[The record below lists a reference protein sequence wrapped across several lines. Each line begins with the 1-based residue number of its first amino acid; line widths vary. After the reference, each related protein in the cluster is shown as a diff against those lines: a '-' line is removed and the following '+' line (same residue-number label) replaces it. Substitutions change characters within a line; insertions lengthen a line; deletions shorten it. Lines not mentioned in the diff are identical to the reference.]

1 MSVSDEVLDQ
11 ARMQQMEQREQEVD
25 SMIRSNRYASAVQTA
40 LSNPPLGTKNQ
51 DIKVRKNQ
59 PHNTHKPSAFAGDS
73 FGWPGTTL
81 FVDVKKKPTLF
92 VFCISI
98 IIAVMLA
105 SQFSNSSPSCLVL
118 FCLSTFIIV
127 VLLVYPDKEF
137 SHRGQGIERSSRKGR
152 RD

>member
-51 DIKVRKNQ
+51 DIKVREKTN
-59 PHNTHKPSAFAGDS
+59 HNTHKSSAFAGES

-81 FVDVKKKPTLF
+81 FVDVKKKTNAVLFFYFNNNCCDARLSIFQLIPFLSCSFLF
-92 VFCISI
+92 VYFYNCC
-98 IIAVMLA
+98 
-105 SQFSNSSPSCLVL
+105 PP
-118 FCLSTFIIV
+118 CLS
-127 VLLVYPDKEF
+127 
-137 SHRGQGIERSSRKGR
+137 RQGIQPSWPGH
-152 RD
+152 

>member
-81 FVDVKKKPTLF
+81 FVDVKKNQRCSFL
-92 VFCISI
+92 
-98 IIAVMLA
+98 
-105 SQFSNSSPSCLVL
+105 
-118 FCLSTFIIV
+118 
-127 VLLVYPDKEF
+127 
-137 SHRGQGIERSSRKGR
+137 
-152 RD
+152 

>member
-59 PHNTHKPSAFAGDS
+59 PQHTQILGLR
-73 FGWPGTTL
+73 W
-81 FVDVKKKPTLF
+81 
-92 VFCISI
+92 
-98 IIAVMLA
+98 
-105 SQFSNSSPSCLVL
+105 
-118 FCLSTFIIV
+118 
-127 VLLVYPDKEF
+127 
-137 SHRGQGIERSSRKGR
+137 
-152 RD
+152 

>member
-59 PHNTHKPSAFAGDS
+59 PHNTHKPSAFAGES

-81 FVDVKKKPTLF
+81 FVDVKKNQRCSFLYF
-92 VFCISI
+92 NNNCW
-98 IIAVMLA
+98 MLA
-105 SQFSNSSPSCLVL
+105 SQFSNSSPSCIVL